1 MNNRDTLHFRQTA
14 RIIGVCAVRQPAIA
28 CRTPLPSG
36 KLDEAKGISESLE
49 KF

>member
-36 KLDEAKGISESLE
+36 KLDESEGILESPE